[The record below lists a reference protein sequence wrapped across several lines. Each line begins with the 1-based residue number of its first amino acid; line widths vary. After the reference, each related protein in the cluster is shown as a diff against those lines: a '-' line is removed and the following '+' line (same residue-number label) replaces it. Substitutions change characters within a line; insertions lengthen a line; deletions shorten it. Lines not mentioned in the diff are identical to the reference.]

1 MATRTNKRTGEVQ
14 EMQPDGS
21 WKTIVAPRQGA
32 PALSVQT
39 KGADPT
45 RPATVRKT
53 TNEARA
59 SDTAPA
65 QAQANLRKTQA
76 EIDNDRAAIRLQQQQ
91 FEASLAEKGLMVGP
105 DGKIIP
111 RPGGPLKPTVA
122 AIDPEKAKTL
132 KALQD
137 QVDRVGTLYR
147 QNIQGGLPNPLMGRL
162 PTSSNG
168 QFDAAAQGL
177 TNPFLSAFRVQGQG
191 SQSDTELKQFLA
203 ANTPSAHDTDLEIE
217 EKLGNIQRRIDAETG
232 KDSGPVAAPNGEDVS
247 LAKGKTQSK
256 IDPVLRA
263 ASQRLGS
270 MVAQNVPDDKILD
283 FMKRSG
289 IDPANTNIGEIL
301 RTRATDPKFK
311 QWQRQN
317 PGKAYPIGPN
327 LYTKEVPMSGARAL
341 GNMAAQSAPGAFLA
355 SAANG
360 VTGGYLDNMT
370 DNPEMARTGMQL
382 LRSEHPVA
390 SLAGD
395 VAGYATDEALLGR
408 IPGAQG
414 LLASKLGRRGADAA
428 YGAFSGSGENDQD
441 RLGGALLGAGAN
453 TVGGMA
459 GRGLQKGVGDIATG
473 VKNAN
478 LGYLNNAGVPLTLGQ
493 IGNGTNSV
501 VGKAIGGLEDRA
513 AGIPIFDAII
523 NSARRRGEQGFNRA
537 AFKEAGGSG
546 ATGARGVEELHGNV
560 NNAYSFLD
568 PVTLPLDAPFAGSQ
582 AGVRANIPN
591 LVEYGPQVG
600 KRLDIIDRAGNG
612 GVMSGRDWQQ
622 ALRGVK
628 ADRSSL
634 RGQQFSEDAINSLGN
649 VEDNLMGLADRQ
661 APAPLKGQLGK
672 ANSLNKQFKTIVGAL
687 DNGPAQARGE
697 LFSPVRLDTSAR
709 ASARKFGGQTASIE
723 GNRPFYDLTQ
733 AGMDVMP
740 NQVPDSGTAGRA
752 LMYSALFGAGLGSG
766 LGYAGG
772 QDGQSALQG
781 SGAGAAAVP
790 FALAALYSKP
800 GQKVLQKALLAERPA
815 AINVLGD
822 VLKRH
827 PKIAGLLGSGLL
839 RDYIYQPELPPQ

>member
-14 EMQPDGS
+14 EFRNGQ
-21 WKTIVAPRQGA
+21 WVTITPPSSAT
-32 PALSVQT
+32 LSVQT
-39 KGADPT
+39 KPADPT
-45 RPATVRKT
+45 RPATIRKT
-53 TNEARA
+53 TNEAVA
-59 SDTAPA
+59 SDVAPA
-65 QAQANLRKTQA
+65 QAQANLHKTQA
-76 EIDNDRAAIRLQQQQ
+76 EIANDAAQIKLQQEQ
-91 FEASLAEKGLMVGP
+91 FNASLAEKGLMIGP
-105 DGKIIP
+105 DGTIVA
-111 RPGGPLKPTVA
+111 RPGGPVAQSADPTVS
-122 AIDPEKAKTL
+122 AKS
-132 KALQD
+132 KALDALQS
-137 QVDRVGTLYR
+137 QLDRVRGLYR
-147 QNIQGGLPNPLMGRL
+147 ENLKGGMPNPIAGRF
-162 PTSSNG
+162 PTSTND

-177 TNPFLSAFRVQGQG
+177 TNPFMAAFRIPGVG
-191 SQSDTELKQFLA
+191 SQSDTELRQFLA
-203 ANTPSAHDTDLEIE
+203 ANTPSPHDTELGIE
-217 EKLGNIQRRIDAETG
+217 EKIGNIQRRIDAERPQPQAQA
-232 KDSGPVAAPNGEDVS
+232 PVAPNGEDVS
-247 LAKGKTQSK
+247 LAKGQTKSVV
-256 IDPVLRA
+256 DPVLKA
-263 ASQRLGS
+263 TGQRLGV
-270 MVAQNVPDDKILD
+270 MVSSGASKDAIYD
-283 FMKRSG
+283 FLKKNN
-289 IDPANTNIGEIL
+289 INPANTNIDEVLKQRDSPEGKRLL
-301 RTRATDPKFK
+301 RA
-311 QWQRQN
+311 N
-317 PGKAYPIGPN
+317 PGKAWTIGPEF
-327 LYTKEVPMSGARAL
+327 YTKEVPMSGARAL

-355 SAANG
+355 AAANG
-360 VTGGYLDNMT
+360 VTGGYLDNLT

-382 LRSEHPVA
+382 LRSEHPAA

-408 IPGAQG
+408 IPGARG

-428 YGAFSGSGENDQD
+428 YGAFSGSGENDD
-441 RLGGALLGAGAN
+441 NRLGGALLGAGVN
-453 TVGGMA
+453 TLGGMA
-459 GRGLQKGVGDIATG
+459 GRGGQKALGDALTG

-478 LGYLNNAGVPLTLGQ
+478 LGYLDRAGVPLTLGQ

-546 ATGARGVEELHGNV
+546 LTGARGVEELHGNV

-568 PVTLPLDAPFAGSQ
+568 PVTLPIDAPFAGSQ

-634 RGQQFSEDAINSLGN
+634 RGQQFSDDAIGSLGE
-649 VEDNLMGLADRQ
+649 VEDNLMGLAQRQ
-661 APAPLKGQLGK
+661 TPDSLKVNLGK
-672 ANSLNKQFKTIVGAL
+672 ANNLNKQFKTIVGAL

-697 LFSPVRLDTSAR
+697 LFSPVRLDTAAR

-723 GNRPFYDLTQ
+723 GNRPFYDLSQ

-781 SGAGAAAVP
+781 GGVGAASIP

-800 GQKVLQKALLAERPA
+800 GQKVLQKALLAERPQ

-839 RDYIYQPELPPQ
+839 RDFVYQPELPPQQ